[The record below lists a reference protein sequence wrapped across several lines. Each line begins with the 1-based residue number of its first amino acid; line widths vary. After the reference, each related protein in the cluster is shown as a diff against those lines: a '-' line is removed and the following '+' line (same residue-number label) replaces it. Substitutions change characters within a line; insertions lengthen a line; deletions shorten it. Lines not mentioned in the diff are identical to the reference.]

1 MTETSSSLPASLP
14 KCSEQ
19 LYSRCLY
26 LSKALMQQTQTGREG
41 DAWRRDET
49 RKRLKVRV
57 CCLSQTSFPLVAD
70 SLYTEPAEFIRS
82 AAGDWWCGFLEA
94 DTNSSRNFAS
104 SLPCEFCSWQDG
116 TSSGRIL
123 RPQDTKDVV
132 VVVVVVVF
140 KQIHK
145 PVLHEGG
152 VIVWN
157 SDNNRWSLILS
168 KRNSKI
174 NFSDK
179 WHL

>member
-1 MTETSSSLPASLP
+1 MTKTSSSLPASLP

-26 LSKALMQQTQTGREG
+26 LSKTLMQQTQTGREG

-49 RKRLKVRV
+49 WKRLKVRV

-70 SLYTEPAEFIRS
+70 SLYTEWAEFIRS

-94 DTNSSRNFAS
+94 DTNSSRNFAT

-123 RPQDTKDVV
+123 RPRDAKD
-132 VVVVVVVF
+132 VVVVVF

-145 PVLHEGG
+145 SVWHKGEIIL
-152 VIVWN
+152 WN
-157 SDNNRWSLILS
+157 SDNSRWSFILL
-168 KRNSKI
+168 KFLFVRIPIK
-174 NFSDK
+174 
-179 WHL
+179 